1 MISMVTGAKIENFE
15 KSFAYMIEHVHTNI
29 SANLFE
35 IMIKRYRD
43 KLLQLNFGALSNGA
57 VSTE

>member
-15 KSFAYMIEHVHTNI
+15 KSSAYITEHVHTNI
-29 SANLFE
+29 SVNLFE
-35 IMIKRYRD
+35 IMINRYRD